1 MCLSSHLF
9 SSYLYEAQMTKTRL
23 AELVMT
29 NNSANT
35 VERHVLQATRVHT
48 MSDECIVL
56 KQFLHL
62 QTHELSSGDEGT
74 CSGGDSMYMCCACVH
89 VCVCVCVCVRMC
101 VRVCAHVCACVC
113 IHACMCVC
121 VCACTCACMQRACAY
136 VYVCVCMCVCVCT
149 QQIQTSTYN
158 KKHRISS

>member
-9 SSYLYEAQMTKTRL
+9 SSHLYEAQMTKTRL
-23 AELVMT
+23 AELVMMT

-35 VERHVLQATRVHT
+35 VERHVLQVTRVHT
-48 MSDECIVL
+48 MLDGCIVL

-89 VCVCVCVCVRMC
+89 VCVC
-101 VRVCAHVCACVC
+101 
-113 IHACMCVC
+113 MCVC
-121 VCACTCACMQRACAY
+121 VLC
-136 VYVCVCMCVCVCT
+136 VCVCMCVCVCACVCVY
-149 QQIQTSTYN
+149 STN
-158 KKHRISS
+158 TNVNLQ